1 MLTVV
6 FTFLFIDMFD
16 TMDTVIGVSQKAGMV
31 DDEGHVDGIDR
42 IFMADAIGT
51 VVGSCLGTSSTTT
64 YVESSAGVGA
74 GGRTGLTAFTTAI
87 CFALALFLAPVFLA
101 IPNSATAPALVI
113 VGMMMMQPV
122 TKISWTN
129 YRESIPAF
137 LTVILMPM
145 SYSIS
150 DGILIGMIAY
160 VALNAVTGIFDHQYL
175 KKITPTMW
183 ILAILFVLRYIFI

>member
-31 DDEGHVDGIDR
+31 DDEGHVDGI
-42 IFMADAIGT
+42 
-51 VVGSCLGTSSTTT
+51 
-64 YVESSAGVGA
+64 
-74 GGRTGLTAFTTAI
+74 
-87 CFALALFLAPVFLA
+87 
-101 IPNSATAPALVI
+101 
-113 VGMMMMQPV
+113 
-122 TKISWTN
+122 
-129 YRESIPAF
+129 
-137 LTVILMPM
+137 
-145 SYSIS
+145 